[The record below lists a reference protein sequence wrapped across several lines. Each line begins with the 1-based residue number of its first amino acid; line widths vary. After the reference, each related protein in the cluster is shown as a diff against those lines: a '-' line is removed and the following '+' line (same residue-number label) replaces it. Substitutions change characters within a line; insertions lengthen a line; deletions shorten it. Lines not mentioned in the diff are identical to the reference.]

1 MNKEIA
7 LGLARHLLT
16 TAGGAMAASYGID
29 GATLEAVIGAVLTL
43 VGFAWSVWDKK
54 NAQPKV

>member
-1 MNKEIA
+1 MNKEIV
-7 LGLARHLLT
+7 LGLTRHVLT
-16 TAGGAMAASYGID
+16 TAGGVTAASYGVD

-54 NAQPKV
+54 LK

>member
-7 LGLARHLLT
+7 MGLIRHMLT
-16 TAGGAMAASYGID
+16 VTGGAMAASYGVD

-43 VGFAWSVWDKK
+43 VGFAWSIWDKK
-54 NAQPKV
+54 LK